1 MSALRLLVVIL
12 ALAFATAL
20 RADEPLPTGA
30 VTMLKGT
37 KRVTGLVFSPDGK
50 TLAAS
55 DYEHVRL
62 WDTTTWEKGHLLH
75 TRLAG
80 AVPCVAF
87 TPDSRTLLVRSY
99 RAVDKRDVHPAQA
112 PVTVRFW
119 RVAEGTEITWL
130 AGTGLHPIAFSG
142 DGRYLALDFDIGPE
156 IEFDG
161 RPISRTSPSL
171 FGSYAGLLSFVV
183 QYPLHSEFGRFR
195 LLARG
200 KPLNRYPDGAAAE
213 RPFLLNG
220 TRTEVAHLT
229 GLSDDGSLALENIA
243 GFVHRPFTG
252 MGGHSYDGGRRIADT
267 ASGEEV
273 RRLPELQSVNPV
285 FAPDAKTLI
294 GFQGSRHPGDQ
305 ATLCV
310 YEIASGQERLRVEA
324 SAVGTLAVSP
334 AGKFVALSAPDNK
347 SVRIC
352 DLLSGADLGRLT
364 WPQERLHWL
373 SALAFSA
380 DGGRLATAHDD
391 GTILIWDMDKI
402 MGPSV
407 RKPRS
412 LAADEAD
419 ALWHELAAEAPRAAK
434 AMARL
439 MDAPPTEAVD
449 LLRTRLR
456 LTETQRQLD
465 LALDDLGSD
474 TFAARQRATAQL
486 ERMGN
491 LARPALQLAI
501 AERPSLEKQRRVE
514 QILDRLG
521 RPFSSPA
528 GLRLLRLIELLE
540 RIDTKPARDMLDEL
554 AKTGTD
560 TGLPRQARLALDRLQ
575 RHAKADRR

>member
-1 MSALRLLVVIL
+1 MSALRLLAVIL

-20 RADEPLPTGA
+20 RADEPLPNGA
-30 VTMLKGT
+30 VTMLKGA
-37 KRVTGLVFSPDGK
+37 KGVKGLVFSPDGK

-62 WDTTTWEKGHLLH
+62 WNTATGEKGHLLR
-75 TRLAG
+75 TRMAG

-87 TPDSRTLLVRSY
+87 TPDSRTLLVRSL
-99 RAVDKRDVHPAQA
+99 RTADKQDVYPALA
-112 PVTVRFW
+112 PITVRFW
-119 RVAEGTEITWL
+119 KVSEGTEITWL

-142 DGRYLALDFDIGPE
+142 DGRCLVLDFDVGPE
-156 IEFDG
+156 TGVDG
-161 RPISRTSPSL
+161 IPISRASPSL
-171 FGSYAGLLSFVV
+171 FGSYAGLLALAV
-183 QYPLHSEFGRFR
+183 QYPLHAEFGRFR

-200 KPLNRYPDGAAAE
+200 KPLNRYPGGAAE
-213 RPFLLNG
+213 RPFLLDG

-252 MGGHSYDGGRRIADT
+252 MGGHSYDGGRRIVDT

-273 RRLPELQSVNPV
+273 RRLPDLQSVNPV

-310 YEIASGQERLRVEA
+310 HEIASGQERLRVEA
-324 SAVGTLAVSP
+324 SVVGTPAVSP
-334 AGKFVALSAPDNK
+334 AGKLVALSALDNK
-347 SVRIC
+347 SLRFC
-352 DLLSGADLGRLT
+352 DLLTGADLGRLT
-364 WPQERLHWL
+364 WPQERLHWP

-380 DGGRLATAHDD
+380 DGGRLATAHGD

-402 MGPSV
+402 LGPGA
-407 RKPRS
+407 RKPRP
-412 LAADEAD
+412 LAVSEAD
-419 ALWHELAAEAPRAAK
+419 ALWQELAAEAPRAAK

-439 MDAPPTEAVD
+439 MDAPPTEVVD

-456 LTETQRQLD
+456 LAETQRQLD

-474 TFAARQRATAQL
+474 TFAARQRATTQL

-491 LARPALQLAI
+491 LARPALQQAI

-540 RIDTKPARDMLDEL
+540 RIDTKPPRDMLDEL

-560 TGLPRQARLALDRLQ
+560 TGLPRQARLALERLQ
-575 RHAKADRR
+575 RHAKADKR